1 MFTPIVIALIFV
13 ICYVTYIGTKKFW
26 TGWAMKK
33 ARPTSNV
40 TPAVTPQ
47 PVTPTGEIKKVMVY
61 VWRYGLT
68 YLLYMIM
75 ILFCLSIALS
85 FLGPIFS
92 LICYVGAGS
101 PKPISQSSQTQAQSS
116 EKIITVTGE
125 WSKAFPVKDASY
137 RHYLYFDIIEPVE
150 SQILFSDVTGK
161 TKTHNIRQKSSYDEN
176 KSSWIKFKKQ
186 GENDVKVRIWYE

>member
-1 MFTPIVIALIFV
+1 
-13 ICYVTYIGTKKFW
+13 
-26 TGWAMKK
+26 MKK

-40 TPAVTPQ
+40 TPTVTPQ
-47 PVTPTGEIKKVMVY
+47 PVTPTGEVKKEKVC

-101 PKPISQSSQTQAQSS
+101 PKPINQSSQTQAQSS

-125 WSKAFPVKDASY
+125 LSSTIAAKNSSGGVSWE
-137 RHYLYFDIIEPVE
+137 IEPIDAE
-150 SQILFSDVTGK
+150 IWYYSDRDPKGRIYKSKEDILLDGK
-161 TKTHNIRQKSSYDEN
+161 CKWY
-176 KSSWIKFKKQ
+176 KFKKKQ
-186 GENDVKVRIWYE
+186 GENVTLQYWYR